1 MPNTAPSSNDVIT
14 IPTTSAGLSLVPN
27 NRTARSFSEAAKRS
41 MNSVP
46 TAVTSDGP
54 GPSMPVTA
62 SPTPSATAALTTP
75 AAAATVVG
83 TVVREGSFTPTT
95 LESVSHT
102 AATTFETI
110 SKLTRGTLGEAW
122 TWSYARSMSSV
133 TATATVLVVDDEP
146 MVREVVARYL
156 ELDGLRVEQAADG
169 TAAAEWLSHHRP
181 DLVVLDIMLPGT
193 DGLSILRQ
201 LRAAGDV
208 PVILLTA
215 RADEIDRVL
224 GLELGADDYVVKPFS
239 PRELAARVR
248 TVLRR
253 VNAPASDGRAP
264 VEFGR
269 LRIDPTTRDVTVDGD
284 GVDLTPKEFDLLYTL
299 ARSPRQVFSRRQLLS
314 QVWDSAPEYQDSAT
328 VTVHVGRLRQKLED
342 NPDNPRWITTV
353 WGVGYR
359 FEP

>member
-1 MPNTAPSSNDVIT
+1 
-14 IPTTSAGLSLVPN
+14 
-27 NRTARSFSEAAKRS
+27 
-41 MNSVP
+41 
-46 TAVTSDGP
+46 
-54 GPSMPVTA
+54 
-62 SPTPSATAALTTP
+62 
-75 AAAATVVG
+75 
-83 TVVREGSFTPTT
+83 
-95 LESVSHT
+95 
-102 AATTFETI
+102 
-110 SKLTRGTLGEAW
+110 
-122 TWSYARSMSSV
+122 
-133 TATATVLVVDDEP
+133 
-146 MVREVVARYL
+146 
-156 ELDGLRVEQAADG
+156 
-169 TAAAEWLSHHRP
+169 
-181 DLVVLDIMLPGT
+181 MLPGT

-201 LRAAGDV
+201 LRTAGDV

-253 VNAPASDGRAP
+253 ATHAASDGRAP
-264 VEFGR
+264 VEFGQ
-269 LRIDPTTRDVTVDGD
+269 LRIDPTTREVTVDGD

>member
-1 MPNTAPSSNDVIT
+1 M
-14 IPTTSAGLSLVPN
+14 
-27 NRTARSFSEAAKRS
+27 
-41 MNSVP
+41 
-46 TAVTSDGP
+46 
-54 GPSMPVTA
+54 
-62 SPTPSATAALTTP
+62 
-75 AAAATVVG
+75 
-83 TVVREGSFTPTT
+83 
-95 LESVSHT
+95 
-102 AATTFETI
+102 
-110 SKLTRGTLGEAW
+110 
-122 TWSYARSMSSV
+122 

-156 ELDGLRVEQAADG
+156 ELDGLQVERAADG
-169 TAAAEWLSHHRP
+169 TAALEWLTGHRP

-253 VNAPASDGRAP
+253 VNAPASDGRAS
-264 VEFGR
+264 VEFGQ
-269 LRIDPTTRDVTVDGD
+269 LLIDPTTRDVTVDGH

-299 ARSPRQVFSRRQLLS
+299 ARSPRQVFSRRQLLA
-314 QVWDSAPEYQDSAT
+314 QVWDSAPEYQDAAT
-328 VTVHVGRLRQKLED
+328 VTVHVGRLRQKLEE

>member
-1 MPNTAPSSNDVIT
+1 MTST
-14 IPTTSAGLSLVPN
+14 I
-27 NRTARSFSEAAKRS
+27 
-41 MNSVP
+41 
-46 TAVTSDGP
+46 
-54 GPSMPVTA
+54 
-62 SPTPSATAALTTP
+62 
-75 AAAATVVG
+75 
-83 TVVREGSFTPTT
+83 
-95 LESVSHT
+95 
-102 AATTFETI
+102 
-110 SKLTRGTLGEAW
+110 
-122 TWSYARSMSSV
+122 
-133 TATATVLVVDDEP
+133 ATATVLVVDDEP

-169 TAAAEWLSHHRP
+169 TAAVEWLVDHRP

-215 RADEIDRVL
+215 RVDEIDRVL

-253 VNAPASDGRAP
+253 VNAPALDARAM
-264 VEFGR
+264 VDCGR
-269 LRIDPTTRDVTVDGD
+269 LHIDPRTRDVTVDGD
-284 GVDLTPKEFDLLYTL
+284 SVELTPKEFDLLYTL
-299 ARSPRQVFSRRQLLS
+299 ARSPRQVFSRRQLLA

-342 NPDNPRWITTV
+342 NPDSPRWITTV